1 MNQTWKRFLS
11 LILALSMALSLM
23 VIPAYAAPGDED
35 AAAEP
40 AASADTAAV
49 ADSEQEDAVPQT
61 GAAEQAAA
69 VAETDDST
77 NSALPSTFSI
87 SSAALGTMSVDAASV
102 QADADV
108 AVANEVADTAAEPN
122 MNDPV
127 VAAVADELG
136 EVTVQDENGN
146 QVALTEE
153 QQQNVL
159 GMFQQYLQQW
169 TENANVL
176 GVQLP
181 FFLSYNDSKDDLGI
195 LGEMLALAG
204 TSVDKVRSGEYSY
217 DDLTGTIM
225 NFMYGDKLGVQYY
238 GDKVLAQAK
247 DAMAAVEAS
256 GAQNEAQRLLV
267 LNDWLAGVDSFDMS
281 YIMNNGKDADK
292 RAMVA
297 EDEQKPA
304 HYDDV
309 HQELYNAYKPQIE
322 ANFESQIKDK
332 VTQQFHDQI
341 YEGIKTNL
349 RAQYYEKAI
358 PQVLIQSG
366 KTEEEANAYI
376 EANKAAIEKDPDGF
390 VKENFPD
397 AAEKLIA
404 EADAFVKGAETD
416 GIEVDPEK
424 APGYKMTV
432 EDMTQQELNSDKKKI
447 SIDAEGNITMP
458 TDGSAQMTY
467 AEAIDE
473 ITKAQMKSDEPTVE
487 LGDTKVSV
495 PQAVEIYS
503 NQAADGLTNGV
514 LNYWEGNQIGALAQ
528 GKSVCLGYSKALAY
542 LVQYMHPEIYGT
554 SETADMSV
562 SANWKAAKEL
572 YYNEDGSIN
581 IDKGYVVDLV
591 RITFT
596 DDVVMF
602 GEEQPNFASDHYWNA
617 VKVDGTWYYLDSC
630 YNDVYTEVM
639 ARDRVEYDGYVNHMY
654 FLFSHTSAAN
664 LFDGYYSELKTLYE
678 KAATNQQY
686 EDAWFARA
694 KSNVSYNNDTAYYV
708 YDSTDT
714 ISQKSDTGS
723 GATAFST
730 SDTVY
735 SLAMHPLTATDK
747 TTGENPGDSDFTSLI
762 DFNYKDTSGD
772 ETRTYARVRTL
783 DKDTN
788 EWKMV
793 ESEFL
798 TNLFTLHKQ
807 QSKTYPNI
815 AITCAYYKDKVYF
828 NLSTCIL
835 SYDLSDGTV
844 SVVKQYETTYGQ
856 RDKTVAF
863 GGRAFKLVDSKVDDR
878 YVFDNHPI
886 AGILLRGDEL
896 TVSIATNL
904 GYISGKD
911 KITNRSSESNYT
923 IDNKTNGYGYEF
935 EETNYNPSYNNYLNK
950 MLGNMGG
957 TKEINDNDEFM
968 WIANLVGT
976 ISMSTLTSGDA
987 VDYKDTSCG
996 DHHHYVEVNETYFTK
1011 DSSGSWNTGT
1021 SYVCTACGKSVRTPQ
1036 EKKYGMIENKNY
1048 EADKADWDAAVASA
1062 GHTYAAADA
1071 TWTANEDGTY
1081 TASFTK
1087 LACNICEEK
1096 KTSLDCLIDDA
1107 TVTVTLSAAATLTT
1121 DPEKTTSEGTCA
1133 DGITT
1138 NYVGEGEIKDGD
1150 KTYTV
1155 TAVNSVK
1162 AEAGTHQYEG
1172 TFNWVEVKDDD
1183 GNVTG
1188 YTCETADLK
1197 CAKCGDEQKGAK
1209 VNLTDETT
1217 AATCTEDGKIT
1228 YTATAVAEDGETV
1241 LATETKE
1248 LTTDKALGHDYKAVF
1263 TWAEDNKSAT
1273 AEITCSR
1280 CDLKE
1285 TKDAAITV
1293 ESKDAS
1299 CTEGGTATYTAT
1311 VTIDGVTLTDS
1322 KTAQVE
1328 ALGHE
1333 YGISEVKWSADNSTA
1348 TATIVCNRCH
1358 DSKSQTVN
1366 SVSEVVKEANCTED
1380 GSTRYTATFDVDGV
1394 NVEYQKNVTVS
1405 ALGHNYV
1412 DGVCTRCGKESKH
1425 LTVYA
1430 GDGLN
1435 YASVYDYN
1443 YYIKKYP
1450 DVVKKVGTD
1459 DAKVLA
1465 YFVEQGMAQHQQGSA
1480 QFDPV
1485 SYRLEYA
1492 DLRKAYG
1499 NTWAGY
1505 YRHYVRWGEAAGLHG
1520 TGCTEMQGYVTVYGS
1535 LDYASVY
1542 DYNYYIAK
1550 YPSVFNK
1557 YGYDDAAVLSYFVEK
1572 GMTYHQQASAEF
1584 DPVSYRFEYADL
1596 RKAYGDTWAGYYN
1609 HYVRWGKAAGLHGTG
1624 CTEMKGYV
1632 TVYGGLDYA
1641 SVYDYNYYIEKYP
1654 EVVNKVGY
1662 DDQKVLNY
1670 FVEQGMAQ
1678 HQQASAQFDPVSY
1691 RFEYADLRKA
1701 YGDTWAGYY
1710 RHYVR
1715 WGEAGGL
1722 HGTGCTE
1729 MKGYVTVYG
1738 SLDYASVYDYNY
1750 YIAKYPE
1757 VLNKVGYDDQKV
1769 LNYFVEQ
1776 GMAQHQQ
1783 ASAEFDPVSYR
1794 FEYADLRKAYGDT
1807 WAGYYNHYVRWGKAA
1822 GLHGTG
1828 CTELS
1833 GYATVYAGNG
1843 LDYAAVYDYN
1853 YYIAKYPEVLNKVG
1867 YDDQKVLNYFVEQ
1880 GMAQHQQA
1888 SAEFDPVYYR
1898 NSNPSLQNAYGDT
1911 WAGYYNHY
1919 VRWGKAA
1926 GLQGAEQQ

>member
-1 MNQTWKRFLS
+1 M
-11 LILALSMALSLM
+11 
-23 VIPAYAAPGDED
+23 
-35 AAAEP
+35 
-40 AASADTAAV
+40 
-49 ADSEQEDAVPQT
+49 
-61 GAAEQAAA
+61 
-69 VAETDDST
+69 
-77 NSALPSTFSI
+77 
-87 SSAALGTMSVDAASV
+87 
-102 QADADV
+102 
-108 AVANEVADTAAEPN
+108 
-122 MNDPV
+122 
-127 VAAVADELG
+127 
-136 EVTVQDENGN
+136 
-146 QVALTEE
+146 
-153 QQQNVL
+153 L
-159 GMFQQYLQQW
+159 GMFQQYLQNW

-281 YIMNNGKDADK
+281 YIMNSGKDADK

-322 ANFESQIKDK
+322 ANFESQIKDE
-332 VTQQFHDQI
+332 VTKTFHDQI
-341 YEGIKTNL
+341 YKGIVTSL

-366 KTEEEANAYI
+366 KTEEEAKAYI
-376 EANKAAIEKDPDGF
+376 ETNKAAIEKDPDGF

-416 GIEVDPEK
+416 GIEVAE
-424 APGYKMTV
+424 GVTMTV
-432 EDMTQQELNSDKKKI
+432 EQLTQQELNSNEKKV
-447 SIDAEGNITMP
+447 SFGADGSITMP
-458 TDGSAQMTY
+458 NDGSAQMTY
-467 AEAIDE
+467 SEAIDE

-495 PQAVEIYS
+495 PQAIEIYS
-503 NQAADGLTNGV
+503 TQAADGLTDGV
-514 LNYWEGNQIGALAQ
+514 LNYWEGNQFGALAQ

-554 SETADMSV
+554 AATADMSV
-562 SANWKAAKEL
+562 STNWKTAKEL
-572 YYNEDGSIN
+572 YYDADGN
-581 IDKGYVVDLV
+581 IDINKGYVVDLV

-735 SLAMHPLTATDK
+735 SLAMHRLTATDK

-844 SVVKQYETTYGQ
+844 SVVKQYQTTYGQ

-863 GGRAFKLVDSKVDDR
+863 GGMSFKLVDSKVDDR

-1096 KTSLDCLIDDA
+1096 KTSLDCLIDDD

-1197 CAKCGDEQKGAK
+1197 CAKCGDEQKGVK
-1209 VNLTDETT
+1209 VNLTNETT
-1217 AATCTEDGKIT
+1217 AATCTEAGKIT

-1293 ESKDAS
+1293 ESKDAT
-1299 CTEGGTATYTAT
+1299 CTKGGTATYTAT

-1322 KTAQVE
+1322 KTVQVE

-1380 GSTRYTATFDVDGV
+1380 GSIRYTAVFDVDGA

-1412 DGVCTRCGKESKH
+1412 DGVCTRCGKESEH

-1520 TGCTEMQGYVTVYGS
+1520 TGCTEMQNYVTELNGM
-1535 LDYASVY
+1535 DYASVY

-1624 CTEMKGYV
+1624 CTEMKDYV
-1632 TVYGGLDYA
+1632 TVYGSMDYA
-1641 SVYDYNYYIEKYP
+1641 SVYDYNYYIAKYP
-1654 EVVNKVGY
+1654 EVANKIGY

-1710 RHYVR
+1710 NHYVR
-1715 WGEAGGL
+1715 WGKAAGL

-1729 MKGYVTVYG
+1729 MKDYVTVYG
-1738 SLDYASVYDYNY
+1738 SMDYASVYDYNY

-1828 CTELS
+1828 CTEMQ
-1833 GYATVYAGNG
+1833 G
-1843 LDYAAVYDYN
+1843 LCD
-1853 YYIAKYPEVLNKVG
+1853 
-1867 YDDQKVLNYFVEQ
+1867 
-1880 GMAQHQQA
+1880 
-1888 SAEFDPVYYR
+1888 
-1898 NSNPSLQNAYGDT
+1898 
-1911 WAGYYNHY
+1911 
-1919 VRWGKAA
+1919 
-1926 GLQGAEQQ
+1926 GLCR

>member
-23 VIPAYAAPGDED
+23 VIPAYAAPEDED

-40 AASADTAAV
+40 AASADTTAV
-49 ADSEQEDAVPQT
+49 ADSEQEEDAVPQT
-61 GAAEQAAA
+61 GDAEQAAA

-77 NSALPSTFSI
+77 NSVLPSTFSI

-122 MNDPV
+122 MDDPV

-146 QVALTEE
+146 QVGLTEE

-281 YIMNNGKDADK
+281 YIMNSGKDADK

-322 ANFESQIKDK
+322 ANFESQIKNE
-332 VTQQFHDQI
+332 VTKTFHDQI
-341 YEGIKTNL
+341 YKGIVTNL

-366 KTEEEANAYI
+366 KTEEEAKAYI
-376 EANKAAIEKDPDGF
+376 ETNKAAIEKDPDGF

-416 GIEVDPEK
+416 GIEVAE
-424 APGYKMTV
+424 GVTMTV
-432 EDMTQQELNSDKKKI
+432 EQMTQQELNSDEKKV
-447 SIDAEGNITMP
+447 SFGADGSITMP
-458 TDGSAQMTY
+458 NDGSAQMTY
-467 AEAIDE
+467 SEAIDE
-473 ITKAQMKSDEPTVE
+473 ITKAQMKSDDPAID
-487 LGDTKVSV
+487 LDKDGTKETSV
-495 PQAVEIYS
+495 PQAIEIYS
-503 NQAADGLTNGV
+503 TQAADGLTDGV

-528 GKSVCLGYSKALAY
+528 GKSVCLGYSKAYAY

-562 SANWKAAKEL
+562 STNWKTAKEL
-572 YYNEDGSIN
+572 YYDADGN
-581 IDKGYVVDLV
+581 IDINKGYVVDLV

-639 ARDRVEYDGYVNHMY
+639 NRDRVEYDGYVNHMY

-856 RDKTVAF
+856 RDNTVAF

-1121 DPEKTTSEGTCA
+1121 DPEKTTTEGTDA

-1155 TAVNSVK
+1155 TAIYSVK
-1162 AEAGTHQYEG
+1162 GEACAHQYEG

-1273 AEITCSR
+1273 AEISCSR

-1380 GSTRYTATFDVDGV
+1380 GSIRYTATFDVDGV

-1550 YPSVFNK
+1550 YPSVFNE

-1572 GMTYHQQASAEF
+1572 GM
-1584 DPVSYRFEYADL
+1584 SY
-1596 RKAYGDTWAGYYN
+1596 
-1609 HYVRWGKAAGLHGTG
+1609 
-1624 CTEMKGYV
+1624 
-1632 TVYGGLDYA
+1632 
-1641 SVYDYNYYIEKYP
+1641 
-1654 EVVNKVGY
+1654 
-1662 DDQKVLNY
+1662 
-1670 FVEQGMAQ
+1670 
-1678 HQQASAQFDPVSY
+1678 
-1691 RFEYADLRKA
+1691 
-1701 YGDTWAGYY
+1701 
-1710 RHYVR
+1710 
-1715 WGEAGGL
+1715 
-1722 HGTGCTE
+1722 
-1729 MKGYVTVYG
+1729 
-1738 SLDYASVYDYNY
+1738 
-1750 YIAKYPE
+1750 
-1757 VLNKVGYDDQKV
+1757 
-1769 LNYFVEQ
+1769 
-1776 GMAQHQQ
+1776 HQQ

>member
-23 VIPAYAAPGDED
+23 VIPAYAAPEDED

-40 AASADTAAV
+40 AASADTTAV
-49 ADSEQEDAVPQT
+49 ADSEQEEDALPQT
-61 GAAEQAAA
+61 GDAEQAAA
-69 VAETDDST
+69 VAETDDSA
-77 NSALPSTFSI
+77 NSVLPSTFSI

-122 MNDPV
+122 MDDPV

-159 GMFQQYLQQW
+159 GMFQQYLQNW

-281 YIMNNGKDADK
+281 YIMNSGKDADK

-322 ANFESQIKDK
+322 ANFESQIKDE
-332 VTQQFHDQI
+332 VTKTFHDQI
-341 YEGIKTNL
+341 YKGIVTSL

-366 KTEEEANAYI
+366 KTEEEAKAYI
-376 EANKAAIEKDPDGF
+376 ETNKAAIEKDPDGF

-416 GIEVDPEK
+416 GIEVAE
-424 APGYKMTV
+424 GVTMTV
-432 EDMTQQELNSDKKKI
+432 EQLTQQELNSNEKKV
-447 SIDAEGNITMP
+447 SFGADGSITMP
-458 TDGSAQMTY
+458 NDGSAQMTY
-467 AEAIDE
+467 SEAIDE

-495 PQAVEIYS
+495 PQAIEIYS
-503 NQAADGLTNGV
+503 TQAADGLTDGV
-514 LNYWEGNQIGALAQ
+514 LNYWEGNQFGALAQ

-554 SETADMSV
+554 AATADMSV
-562 SANWKAAKEL
+562 STNWKTAKEL
-572 YYNEDGSIN
+572 YYDADGN
-581 IDKGYVVDLV
+581 IDINKGYVVDLV

-844 SVVKQYETTYGQ
+844 SVVKQYQTTYGQ

-863 GGRAFKLVDSKVDDR
+863 GGMSFKLVDSKVDDR

-1096 KTSLDCLIDDA
+1096 KTSLDCLIDDD

-1197 CAKCGDEQKGAK
+1197 CAKCGDEQKGVK
-1209 VNLTDETT
+1209 VNLTNETT
-1217 AATCTEDGKIT
+1217 AATCTEAGKIT

-1293 ESKDAS
+1293 ESKDAT
-1299 CTEGGTATYTAT
+1299 CTKGGTATYTAT

-1322 KTAQVE
+1322 KTVQVE

-1380 GSTRYTATFDVDGV
+1380 GSIRYTAVFDVDGA

-1412 DGVCTRCGKESKH
+1412 DGVCTRCGKESEH

-1520 TGCTEMQGYVTVYGS
+1520 TGCTEMQNYVTELNGM
-1535 LDYASVY
+1535 DYASVY

-1624 CTEMKGYV
+1624 CTEMKDYV
-1632 TVYGGLDYA
+1632 TVYGSMDYA
-1641 SVYDYNYYIEKYP
+1641 SVYDYNYYIAKYP
-1654 EVVNKVGY
+1654 EVANKIGY

-1710 RHYVR
+1710 NHYVR
-1715 WGEAGGL
+1715 WGKAAGL

-1729 MKGYVTVYG
+1729 MKDYVTVYG
-1738 SLDYASVYDYNY
+1738 SMDYASVYDYNY

-1828 CTELS
+1828 CTEMK
-1833 GYATVYAGNG
+1833 GYVTVYAGNG

>member
-1 MNQTWKRFLS
+1 MCW
-11 LILALSMALSLM
+11 A
-23 VIPAYAAPGDED
+23 
-35 AAAEP
+35 
-40 AASADTAAV
+40 
-49 ADSEQEDAVPQT
+49 
-61 GAAEQAAA
+61 
-69 VAETDDST
+69 
-77 NSALPSTFSI
+77 FSC
-87 SSAALGTMSVDAASV
+87 L
-102 QADADV
+102 
-108 AVANEVADTAAEPN
+108 
-122 MNDPV
+122 
-127 VAAVADELG
+127 
-136 EVTVQDENGN
+136 
-146 QVALTEE
+146 
-153 QQQNVL
+153 
-159 GMFQQYLQQW
+159 
-169 TENANVL
+169 
-176 GVQLP
+176 
-181 FFLSYNDSKDDLGI
+181 FLSYNDSKDDLGI

-281 YIMNNGKDADK
+281 YIMNSGKDADK

-322 ANFESQIKDK
+322 ANFESQIKDE
-332 VTQQFHDQI
+332 VTKTFHDQI
-341 YEGIKTNL
+341 YKGIVTSL

-366 KTEEEANAYI
+366 KTEEEAKAYI
-376 EANKAAIEKDPDGF
+376 ETNKAAIEKDPDGF

-416 GIEVDPEK
+416 GIEVAE
-424 APGYKMTV
+424 GVTMTV
-432 EDMTQQELNSDKKKI
+432 EQLTQQELNSNEKKV
-447 SIDAEGNITMP
+447 SFGADGSITMP
-458 TDGSAQMTY
+458 NDGSAQMTY
-467 AEAIDE
+467 SEAIDE

-495 PQAVEIYS
+495 PQAIEIYS
-503 NQAADGLTNGV
+503 TQAADGLTDGV
-514 LNYWEGNQIGALAQ
+514 LNYWEGNQFGALAQ

-554 SETADMSV
+554 AATADMSV
-562 SANWKAAKEL
+562 STNWKTAKEL
-572 YYNEDGSIN
+572 YYDADGN
-581 IDKGYVVDLV
+581 IDINKGYVVDLV

-844 SVVKQYETTYGQ
+844 SVVKQYQTTYGQ

-863 GGRAFKLVDSKVDDR
+863 GGMSFKLVDSKVDDR

-1096 KTSLDCLIDDA
+1096 KTSLDCLIDDD

-1197 CAKCGDEQKGAK
+1197 CAKCGDEQKGVK
-1209 VNLTDETT
+1209 VNLTNETT
-1217 AATCTEDGKIT
+1217 AATCTEAGKIT

-1293 ESKDAS
+1293 ESKDAT
-1299 CTEGGTATYTAT
+1299 CTKGGTATYTAT

-1322 KTAQVE
+1322 KTVQVE

-1380 GSTRYTATFDVDGV
+1380 GSIRYTAVFDVDGA

-1412 DGVCTRCGKESKH
+1412 DGVCTRCGKESEH

-1520 TGCTEMQGYVTVYGS
+1520 TGCTEMQNYVTELNGM
-1535 LDYASVY
+1535 DYASVY

-1624 CTEMKGYV
+1624 CTEMKDYV
-1632 TVYGGLDYA
+1632 TVYGSMDYA
-1641 SVYDYNYYIEKYP
+1641 SVYDYNYYIAKYP
-1654 EVVNKVGY
+1654 EVANKIGY

-1710 RHYVR
+1710 NHYVR
-1715 WGEAGGL
+1715 WGKAAGL

-1729 MKGYVTVYG
+1729 MKDYVTVYG
-1738 SLDYASVYDYNY
+1738 SMDYASVYDYNY

-1828 CTELS
+1828 CTEMK
-1833 GYATVYAGNG
+1833 GYVTVYAGNG

>member
-322 ANFESQIKDK
+322 ANFESQIKDE
-332 VTQQFHDQI
+332 VTKTFHDKI

-390 VKENFPD
+390 VKENLPD
-397 AAEKLIA
+397 AAENLIA
-404 EADAFVKGAETD
+404 GADDFVKGAETD
-416 GIEVDPEK
+416 GIEVAE
-424 APGYKMTV
+424 GVTMTV
-432 EDMTQQELNSDKKKI
+432 EQMTQAELNSEEKKV
-447 SIDAEGNITMP
+447 SFGADGSITMP
-458 TDGSAQMTY
+458 NDGSAQMTY
-467 AEAIDE
+467 SEAIDE
-473 ITKAQMKSDEPTVE
+473 ITKAQMKSDDPAID
-487 LGDTKVSV
+487 LDKDGTKETSV
-495 PQAVEIYS
+495 PQAIEIYS
-503 NQAADGLTNGV
+503 TQAADGLTDGV
-514 LNYWEGNQIGALAQ
+514 LNYWEGNQIGALGQ
-528 GKSVCLGYSKALAY
+528 GKSVCLGYSKAYAY

-562 SANWKAAKEL
+562 STNWKTAKEL
-572 YYNEDGSIN
+572 YYDADGN
-581 IDKGYVVDLV
+581 IDINKGYVVDLV

-639 ARDRVEYDGYVNHMY
+639 NRDRVEYDGYVNHMY

-856 RDKTVAF
+856 RDNTVAF

-1121 DPEKTTSEGTCA
+1121 DPEKTTTEGTDA

-1155 TAVNSVK
+1155 TAIYSVK
-1162 AEAGTHQYEG
+1162 GEACAHQYEG

-1273 AEITCSR
+1273 AEISCSR

-1380 GSTRYTATFDVDGV
+1380 GSIRYTATFDVDGV

-1520 TGCTEMQGYVTVYGS
+1520 TGCTEM
-1535 LDYASVY
+1535 
-1542 DYNYYIAK
+1542 K
-1550 YPSVFNK
+1550 
-1557 YGYDDAAVLSYFVEK
+1557 
-1572 GMTYHQQASAEF
+1572 
-1584 DPVSYRFEYADL
+1584 
-1596 RKAYGDTWAGYYN
+1596 
-1609 HYVRWGKAAGLHGTG
+1609 
-1624 CTEMKGYV
+1624 
-1632 TVYGGLDYA
+1632 
-1641 SVYDYNYYIEKYP
+1641 
-1654 EVVNKVGY
+1654 
-1662 DDQKVLNY
+1662 
-1670 FVEQGMAQ
+1670 
-1678 HQQASAQFDPVSY
+1678 
-1691 RFEYADLRKA
+1691 
-1701 YGDTWAGYY
+1701 
-1710 RHYVR
+1710 
-1715 WGEAGGL
+1715 
-1722 HGTGCTE
+1722 
-1729 MKGYVTVYG
+1729 
-1738 SLDYASVYDYNY
+1738 
-1750 YIAKYPE
+1750 
-1757 VLNKVGYDDQKV
+1757 
-1769 LNYFVEQ
+1769 
-1776 GMAQHQQ
+1776 
-1783 ASAEFDPVSYR
+1783 
-1794 FEYADLRKAYGDT
+1794 
-1807 WAGYYNHYVRWGKAA
+1807 
-1822 GLHGTG
+1822 
-1828 CTELS
+1828 

>member
-23 VIPAYAAPGDED
+23 VIPAYAAPEDED

-40 AASADTAAV
+40 AASADTTAV
-49 ADSEQEDAVPQT
+49 ADSEQEEDALPQT
-61 GAAEQAAA
+61 GDAEQAAA
-69 VAETDDST
+69 VAETDDSA
-77 NSALPSTFSI
+77 NSVLPSTFSI
-87 SSAALGTMSVDAASV
+87 SSAALGTMSVDAARV

-108 AVANEVADTAAEPN
+108 AVANVGADTAAEPN
-122 MNDPV
+122 MDDPV

-159 GMFQQYLQQW
+159 GMFQQYLQNW

-281 YIMNNGKDADK
+281 YIMNSGKDADK

-322 ANFESQIKDK
+322 ANFESQIKDE
-332 VTQQFHDQI
+332 VTKTFHDQI
-341 YEGIKTNL
+341 YKGIVTSL

-366 KTEEEANAYI
+366 KTEEEAKAYI
-376 EANKAAIEKDPDGF
+376 ETNKAAIEKDPDGF

-416 GIEVDPEK
+416 GIEVAE
-424 APGYKMTV
+424 GVTMTV
-432 EDMTQQELNSDKKKI
+432 EQLTQQELNSNEKKV
-447 SIDAEGNITMP
+447 SFGADGSITMP
-458 TDGSAQMTY
+458 NDGSAQMTY
-467 AEAIDE
+467 SEAIDE

-495 PQAVEIYS
+495 PQAIEIYS
-503 NQAADGLTNGV
+503 TQAADGLTDGV
-514 LNYWEGNQIGALAQ
+514 LNYWEGNQFGALAQ

-554 SETADMSV
+554 AATADMSV
-562 SANWKAAKEL
+562 STNWKTAKEL
-572 YYNEDGSIN
+572 YYDADGN
-581 IDKGYVVDLV
+581 IDINKGYVVDLV

-844 SVVKQYETTYGQ
+844 SVVKQYQTTYGQ

-863 GGRAFKLVDSKVDDR
+863 GGMSFKLVDSKVDDR

-923 IDNKTNGYGYEF
+923 IDNKTNGQHGWYQ
-935 EETNYNPSYNNYLNK
+935 
-950 MLGNMGG
+950 
-957 TKEINDNDEFM
+957 
-968 WIANLVGT
+968 
-976 ISMSTLTSGDA
+976 GDQ
-987 VDYKDTSCG
+987 
-996 DHHHYVEVNETYFTK
+996 
-1011 DSSGSWNTGT
+1011 
-1021 SYVCTACGKSVRTPQ
+1021 RQ
-1036 EKKYGMIENKNY
+1036 
-1048 EADKADWDAAVASA
+1048 
-1062 GHTYAAADA
+1062 
-1071 TWTANEDGTY
+1071 
-1081 TASFTK
+1081 
-1087 LACNICEEK
+1087 
-1096 KTSLDCLIDDA
+1096 
-1107 TVTVTLSAAATLTT
+1107 
-1121 DPEKTTSEGTCA
+1121 
-1133 DGITT
+1133 
-1138 NYVGEGEIKDGD
+1138 
-1150 KTYTV
+1150 
-1155 TAVNSVK
+1155 
-1162 AEAGTHQYEG
+1162 
-1172 TFNWVEVKDDD
+1172 
-1183 GNVTG
+1183 
-1188 YTCETADLK
+1188 
-1197 CAKCGDEQKGAK
+1197 
-1209 VNLTDETT
+1209 
-1217 AATCTEDGKIT
+1217 
-1228 YTATAVAEDGETV
+1228 
-1241 LATETKE
+1241 
-1248 LTTDKALGHDYKAVF
+1248 
-1263 TWAEDNKSAT
+1263 
-1273 AEITCSR
+1273 R
-1280 CDLKE
+1280 
-1285 TKDAAITV
+1285 
-1293 ESKDAS
+1293 
-1299 CTEGGTATYTAT
+1299 
-1311 VTIDGVTLTDS
+1311 
-1322 KTAQVE
+1322 
-1328 ALGHE
+1328 
-1333 YGISEVKWSADNSTA
+1333 
-1348 TATIVCNRCH
+1348 
-1358 DSKSQTVN
+1358 
-1366 SVSEVVKEANCTED
+1366 
-1380 GSTRYTATFDVDGV
+1380 
-1394 NVEYQKNVTVS
+1394 
-1405 ALGHNYV
+1405 
-1412 DGVCTRCGKESKH
+1412 
-1425 LTVYA
+1425 
-1430 GDGLN
+1430 
-1435 YASVYDYN
+1435 
-1443 YYIKKYP
+1443 
-1450 DVVKKVGTD
+1450 
-1459 DAKVLA
+1459 
-1465 YFVEQGMAQHQQGSA
+1465 
-1480 QFDPV
+1480 
-1485 SYRLEYA
+1485 
-1492 DLRKAYG
+1492 
-1499 NTWAGY
+1499 
-1505 YRHYVRWGEAAGLHG
+1505 
-1520 TGCTEMQGYVTVYGS
+1520 
-1535 LDYASVY
+1535 
-1542 DYNYYIAK
+1542 
-1550 YPSVFNK
+1550 
-1557 YGYDDAAVLSYFVEK
+1557 
-1572 GMTYHQQASAEF
+1572 
-1584 DPVSYRFEYADL
+1584 
-1596 RKAYGDTWAGYYN
+1596 
-1609 HYVRWGKAAGLHGTG
+1609 
-1624 CTEMKGYV
+1624 
-1632 TVYGGLDYA
+1632 
-1641 SVYDYNYYIEKYP
+1641 
-1654 EVVNKVGY
+1654 
-1662 DDQKVLNY
+1662 
-1670 FVEQGMAQ
+1670 
-1678 HQQASAQFDPVSY
+1678 
-1691 RFEYADLRKA
+1691 
-1701 YGDTWAGYY
+1701 
-1710 RHYVR
+1710 
-1715 WGEAGGL
+1715 
-1722 HGTGCTE
+1722 
-1729 MKGYVTVYG
+1729 
-1738 SLDYASVYDYNY
+1738 
-1750 YIAKYPE
+1750 
-1757 VLNKVGYDDQKV
+1757 
-1769 LNYFVEQ
+1769 
-1776 GMAQHQQ
+1776 
-1783 ASAEFDPVSYR
+1783 
-1794 FEYADLRKAYGDT
+1794 
-1807 WAGYYNHYVRWGKAA
+1807 
-1822 GLHGTG
+1822 
-1828 CTELS
+1828 
-1833 GYATVYAGNG
+1833 
-1843 LDYAAVYDYN
+1843 
-1853 YYIAKYPEVLNKVG
+1853 
-1867 YDDQKVLNYFVEQ
+1867 
-1880 GMAQHQQA
+1880 
-1888 SAEFDPVYYR
+1888 
-1898 NSNPSLQNAYGDT
+1898 
-1911 WAGYYNHY
+1911 
-1919 VRWGKAA
+1919 
-1926 GLQGAEQQ
+1926 

>member
-11 LILALSMALSLM
+11 LILALSMAFSLM
-23 VIPAYAAPGDED
+23 VIPAYAAPEDED

-40 AASADTAAV
+40 AASADTTAV
-49 ADSEQEDAVPQT
+49 ADSEQEKDALPQT
-61 GAAEQAAA
+61 GDAEQAAA
-69 VAETDDST
+69 VAETDDSA
-77 NSALPSTFSI
+77 NSVLPSTFSI

-122 MNDPV
+122 MDDPV

-153 QQQNVL
+153 QQQTVL
-159 GMFQQYLQQW
+159 GMFQQYLQNW

-247 DAMAAVEAS
+247 DAMAAVKAS
-256 GAQNEAQRLLV
+256 GAQNEAQRLLA

-281 YIMNNGKDADK
+281 YIMNSGKDKDK

-322 ANFESQIKDK
+322 ANFESQIKNE
-332 VTQQFHDQI
+332 VTKTFHDQI
-341 YEGIKTNL
+341 YNGIVTNL

-366 KTEEEANAYI
+366 KTEEEAKAYI
-376 EANKAAIEKDPDGF
+376 ETNKAAIEKDPDGF

-416 GIEVDPEK
+416 GIEVAE
-424 APGYKMTV
+424 GVTMTV
-432 EDMTQQELNSDKKKI
+432 EQMTQQELNSDEKKV
-447 SIDAEGNITMP
+447 SFGADGSITMP
-458 TDGSAQMTY
+458 NDGSAQMTY
-467 AEAIDE
+467 SEAIDE
-473 ITKAQMKSDEPTVE
+473 ITKAQMKSDDPAID
-487 LGDTKVSV
+487 LDKDGTKETSV
-495 PQAVEIYS
+495 PQAIEIYS
-503 NQAADGLTNGV
+503 TQAADGLTDGV
-514 LNYWEGNQIGALAQ
+514 LNYWEGNQFGALAQ

-554 SETADMSV
+554 AATADMSV
-562 SANWKAAKEL
+562 STNWKTAKEL
-572 YYNEDGSIN
+572 YYDADGN
-581 IDKGYVVDLV
+581 IDINKGYVVDLV

-639 ARDRVEYDGYVNHMY
+639 NRDRVEYDGYVNHMY

-844 SVVKQYETTYGQ
+844 SVVKQYQTTYGQ

-863 GGRAFKLVDSKVDDR
+863 GGMSFKLVDSKVDDR

-1096 KTSLDCLIDDA
+1096 KTSLDCLIDDD

-1197 CAKCGDEQKGAK
+1197 CAKCGDEQKGVK
-1209 VNLTDETT
+1209 VNLTNETT
-1217 AATCTEDGKIT
+1217 AATCTEAGKIT

-1293 ESKDAS
+1293 ESKDAT

-1366 SVSEVVKEANCTED
+1366 SVREVVKEANCTED
-1380 GSTRYTATFDVDGV
+1380 GSIRYTAVFDVDGA

-1412 DGVCTRCGKESKH
+1412 DGVCTRCGKESEH

-1520 TGCTEMQGYVTVYGS
+1520 TGCTEMQNYVTELNGM
-1535 LDYASVY
+1535 DYASVY

-1624 CTEMKGYV
+1624 CTEMKDYV
-1632 TVYGGLDYA
+1632 TVYGSMDYA
-1641 SVYDYNYYIEKYP
+1641 SVYDYNYYIAKYP
-1654 EVVNKVGY
+1654 EVANKIGYDDQKVLNYFVEQGMAQHQQASAQFDPVSYRFEYADLRKAYGDTWAGYYNHYVRWGKAAGLHGTGCTEMKDYVTVYGSMDYASVYDYNYYIAKYPEVLNKVGY

-1710 RHYVR
+1710 
-1715 WGEAGGL
+1715 
-1722 HGTGCTE
+1722 
-1729 MKGYVTVYG
+1729 
-1738 SLDYASVYDYNY
+1738 
-1750 YIAKYPE
+1750 
-1757 VLNKVGYDDQKV
+1757 
-1769 LNYFVEQ
+1769 
-1776 GMAQHQQ
+1776 
-1783 ASAEFDPVSYR
+1783 
-1794 FEYADLRKAYGDT
+1794 
-1807 WAGYYNHYVRWGKAA
+1807 NHYVRWGKAA

-1828 CTELS
+1828 CTELF

>member
-23 VIPAYAAPGDED
+23 VIPAYAAPEDED

-40 AASADTAAV
+40 AASADTTAV
-49 ADSEQEDAVPQT
+49 ADSEQEEDALPQT
-61 GAAEQAAA
+61 GDAEQAAA
-69 VAETDDST
+69 VAETDDSA
-77 NSALPSTFSI
+77 NSVLPSTFSI

-122 MNDPV
+122 MDDPV

-146 QVALTEE
+146 QVGLTEE

-159 GMFQQYLQQW
+159 GMFQQYLQNW

-256 GAQNEAQRLLV
+256 GAQNEAQRLLA

-281 YIMNNGKDADK
+281 YIMNSGKDKDK

-304 HYDDV
+304 YYDDV

-322 ANFESQIKDK
+322 ANFESQIKDE
-332 VTQQFHDQI
+332 VTKTFHDQI
-341 YEGIKTNL
+341 YNGIKTNL

-366 KTEEEANAYI
+366 KTEEEAKAYI
-376 EANKAAIEKDPDGF
+376 ETNKAAIEKDPDGF

-416 GIEVDPEK
+416 GIEVAE
-424 APGYKMTV
+424 GVTMTV
-432 EDMTQQELNSDKKKI
+432 EQLTQQELNSDEKKV
-447 SIDAEGNITMP
+447 SFGADGSITMP
-458 TDGSAQMTY
+458 NDGSAQMTY
-467 AEAIDE
+467 SEAIDE
-473 ITKAQMKSDEPTVE
+473 ITKAQMKSDDPAID
-487 LGDTKVSV
+487 LDKDGTKETSV
-495 PQAVEIYS
+495 PQAIEIYS
-503 NQAADGLTNGV
+503 TQAADGLTDGV
-514 LNYWEGNQIGALAQ
+514 LNYWEGNQFGALAQ

-554 SETADMSV
+554 AATADMSV
-562 SANWKAAKEL
+562 STNWKTAKEL
-572 YYNEDGSIN
+572 YYDADGN
-581 IDKGYVVDLV
+581 IDINKGYVVDLV

-856 RDKTVAF
+856 RDNTVAF

-1087 LACNICEEK
+1087 LACNVCEEK
-1096 KTSLDCLIDDA
+1096 KTSLDCLIDDD

-1197 CAKCGDEQKGAK
+1197 CAKCGDEQKGVK
-1209 VNLTDETT
+1209 VNLTNETT
-1217 AATCTEDGKIT
+1217 AATCTEAGKIT

-1293 ESKDAS
+1293 ESKDAT

-1366 SVSEVVKEANCTED
+1366 SVREVVKEANCTED
-1380 GSTRYTATFDVDGV
+1380 GSIRYTAVFDVDGA

-1412 DGVCTRCGKESKH
+1412 DGVCTRCGKESEH

-1520 TGCTEMQGYVTVYGS
+1520 TGCTEMKDYVTVYGS
-1535 LDYASVY
+1535 MDYASVY

-1557 YGYDDAAVLSYFVEK
+1557 YGYDDAAVLSYFVEQ
-1572 GMTYHQQASAEF
+1572 GMAQHQQASAEF

-1632 TVYGGLDYA
+1632 TVYGSMDYA
-1641 SVYDYNYYIEKYP
+1641 SVYDYNYYIAKYP
-1654 EVVNKVGY
+1654 EVANKIGY

-1710 RHYVR
+1710 
-1715 WGEAGGL
+1715 
-1722 HGTGCTE
+1722 
-1729 MKGYVTVYG
+1729 
-1738 SLDYASVYDYNY
+1738 
-1750 YIAKYPE
+1750 
-1757 VLNKVGYDDQKV
+1757 
-1769 LNYFVEQ
+1769 
-1776 GMAQHQQ
+1776 
-1783 ASAEFDPVSYR
+1783 
-1794 FEYADLRKAYGDT
+1794 
-1807 WAGYYNHYVRWGKAA
+1807 NHYVRWGKAA

-1828 CTELS
+1828 CTEMK
-1833 GYATVYAGNG
+1833 GYVTVYAGNG